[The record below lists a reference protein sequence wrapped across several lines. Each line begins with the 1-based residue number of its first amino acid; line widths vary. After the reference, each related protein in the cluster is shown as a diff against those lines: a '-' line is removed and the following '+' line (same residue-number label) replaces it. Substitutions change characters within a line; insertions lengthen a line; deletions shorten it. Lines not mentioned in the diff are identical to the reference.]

1 MEGNRSIVNAY
12 SVPCTVQ
19 GTCQDRRWRLAPGF
33 WRCRVSICTTR
44 EGSLIPSGRVCGMG
58 LREMGLELD
67 SEGGSEK
74 IPLGCGEQPSRE
86 GSSFTTGWQEGC
98 TFTVVQLLSLVRLS
112 VTPWTAACQ
121 AFLSITNSCSLLKLM
136 SINLLMPFNHLILCH
151 PLLLLSS
158 IFPRIKVFSN
168 QSVLHIRW
176 PKYWSFSFNI
186 SSSNENSGLIS
197 FRMDWVDLLVV
208 QEASSTPQCKNI
220 NS

>member
-112 VTPWTAACQ
+112 VTPWTAARQ
-121 AFLSITNSCSLLKLM
+121 APLSIVNSRSLLKLM
-136 SINLLMPFNHLILCH
+136 SIESVMPSNHLILCR
-151 PLLLLSS
+151 PLLLLPTVFSS
-158 IFPRIKVFSN
+158 IRIFSSELIF
-168 QSVLHIRW
+168 QSKW
-176 PKYWSFSFNI
+176 PKYWSFGFSI
-186 SSSNENSGLIS
+186 SPSSEYSELIS
-197 FRMDWVDLLVV
+197 FRMDCCISLRSKGLEV
-208 QEASSTPQCKNI
+208 QCTF
-220 NS
+220 